1 MGKEDK
7 NLCAMAIESRYK
19 YISGWRRHK
28 SAKEEGVRERKKT
41 VDFVYGRLKCF
52 WDYE

>member
-28 SAKEEGVRERKKT
+28 SAKEEGVRERKKLLIL
-41 VDFVYGRLKCF
+41 FMEG
-52 WDYE
+52 